1 MEMNKIEKIRRKL
14 IAEGRKITN
23 LASGNPADF
32 GITFPEKILEK
43 GFHEFLQNPVY
54 HAEPKGSL
62 KAREA
67 VAGYYKSR
75 GFKVDPEN
83 IILTSGTSESYFHI
97 FRHLLSPRQE
107 ILLPNPGYPLFEHLA
122 GLAHAGFSFY
132 SLDQSNGWEIDIH
145 DLESRITESTRAI
158 VIISPNNPTGTVH
171 GEKTLEKVL
180 ALAQKHRLAIIS
192 DEVFSEFVFDKKP
205 FPRVATMADDI
216 QIFTLNGIS
225 KTYALPGLKLGW
237 IVTTGPDTAENV
249 EHLELSVDTFL
260 ACNSIGQSMLPL
272 IIREGEPFIKSF
284 RNRVEESRN
293 AALKVLSQKKSVSCV
308 KPQGGF
314 YLFAEIND
322 YRDTDEDL
330 AADILEKT
338 GILVHPGYFYD
349 YEKSLHILIS
359 CLMEAPK
366 LEEQINTLVKF
377 LP

>member
-1 MEMNKIEKIRRKL
+1 
-14 IAEGRKITN
+14 
-23 LASGNPADF
+23 
-32 GITFPEKILEK
+32 
-43 GFHEFLQNPVY
+43 
-54 HAEPKGSL
+54 
-62 KAREA
+62 
-67 VAGYYKSR
+67 
-75 GFKVDPEN
+75 
-83 IILTSGTSESYFHI
+83 
-97 FRHLLSPRQE
+97 
-107 ILLPNPGYPLFEHLA
+107 
-122 GLAHAGFSFY
+122 
-132 SLDQSNGWEIDIH
+132 
-145 DLESRITESTRAI
+145 
-158 VIISPNNPTGTVH
+158 
-171 GEKTLEKVL
+171 
-180 ALAQKHRLAIIS
+180 
-192 DEVFSEFVFDKKP
+192 
-205 FPRVATMADDI
+205 MADDV

-293 AALKVLSQKKSVSCV
+293 AALKVLSQKKSVSCI

-314 YLFAEIND
+314 YLFAEIHG
-322 YRDTDEDL
+322 YPGTDEDL

-366 LEEQINTLVKF
+366 LEEQINTLVKL